1 MALINC
7 PECSHKI
14 SDKAPSC
21 PNCGVHFKEINEVE
35 KISHKTKNK
44 RGPIIKNKKV
54 EKINHKKENLLF
66 RIFILGHWASV
77 IVGMALVI
85 LVTLA
90 LGLKANSPKPP
101 NYEQLL
107 FGLCA
112 LSCALP
118 FLITG
123 IYRILIFVIGDINP
137 VIRLRKYWLNSLAP
151 TIVMIILLIVGYWIT
166 EYKIMTKQ
174 NYVPSANEFYN
185 SCLLY
190 TSPSPRDATLSRM
203 PSSA

>member
-7 PECSHKI
+7 PECSHRI
-14 SDKAPSC
+14 SDKAPTC
-21 PNCGVHFKEINEVE
+21 PNCGVHFKDIDEVE
-35 KISHKTKNK
+35 KISHKSQNK
-44 RGPIIKNKKV
+44 RGPIIKNRKV
-54 EKINHKKENLLF
+54 ENINKKKENLFF
-66 RIFILGHWASV
+66 RMFILGHWASV

-85 LVTLA
+85 LVILA

-123 IYRILIFVIGDINP
+123 IYRIMMFVIGDINP

-151 TIVMIILLIVGYWIT
+151 TIVMIILLIV
-166 EYKIMTKQ
+166 YKIV
-174 NYVPSANEFYN
+174 NPYGIFILVSLILFV
-185 SCLLY
+185 Y
-190 TSPSPRDATLSRM
+190 TR
-203 PSSA
+203 